1 MRVVPGNN
9 PFRVKQVRVD
19 LKAGVQMQEKL
30 NMTVESELQ
39 LLTHFNKLFTIQLL
53 FVLKNIRKMVKSGY

>member
-1 MRVVPGNN
+1 M
-9 PFRVKQVRVD
+9 RVD

-39 LLTHFNKLFTIQLL
+39 LLTHLNKLFNELL
-53 FVLKNIRKMVKSGY
+53 LLVLQNIRTMVKDGYDKLSEARR

>member
-1 MRVVPGNN
+1 M
-9 PFRVKQVRVD
+9 KQVRVD

-39 LLTHFNKLFTIQLL
+39 LLTHLNKLFNELL
-53 FVLKNIRKMVKSGY
+53 LLVLQNIRTMVKDGYDKLSEARR